1 MSHVVKLSFCV
12 LCALSLGVTLG
23 CKKESKQVAPPATPA
38 PPAAEEVQP
47 PAEPAAPTADPAA
60 PAADPAAPAADPA
73 APAAEPA
80 KSGAAVTPEI
90 EQALAKLS
98 PEDRTLADKQK
109 ICPVSGHPLGSM
121 DTPKKVTVAG
131 QEVFICCEACEQ
143 PLHDNPEKFLAVIDL
158 KPADAPAVQ

>member
-1 MSHVVKLSFCV
+1 MSHVAKLSLSVLCV
-12 LCALSLGVTLG
+12 LSLSVALG
-23 CKKESKQVAPPATPA
+23 CKKESKPVA
-38 PPAAEEVQP
+38 PPAAEKVQP
-47 PAEPAAPTADPAA
+47 PAEPAAP
-60 PAADPAAPAADPA
+60 AADPSAPATDPA

-98 PEDRTLADKQK
+98 PEDRALADKQK
-109 ICPVSGHPLGSM
+109 TCPVSGYPLGSM

-158 KPADAPAVQ
+158 KPAEAPAVQ

>member
-1 MSHVVKLSFCV
+1 MSHIAKSSLCV
-12 LCALSLGVTLG
+12 LCVLSLSVVIG
-23 CKKESKQVAPPATPA
+23 CKKETKPVAPPATPA
-38 PPAAEEVQP
+38 PPAAEKAQ
-47 PAEPAAPTADPAA
+47 PAAEPAA
-60 PAADPAAPAADPA
+60 PAADPAAPAAAPAAEPA

-80 KSGAAVTPEI
+80 KSGAAMTPEI
-90 EQALAKLS
+90 EQALANLS
-98 PEDRTLADKQK
+98 PEDRVLAEKQK

>member
-1 MSHVVKLSFCV
+1 MSHVAKLSLSVLCV
-12 LCALSLGVTLG
+12 LSLSVALG
-23 CKKESKQVAPPATPA
+23 CKKESKPATPA
-38 PPAAEEVQP
+38 PPAAEKVQP
-47 PAEPAAPTADPAA
+47 PAEPAAP
-60 PAADPAAPAADPA
+60 AADPSAPATDPA

-98 PEDRTLADKQK
+98 PEDRALADKQK
-109 ICPVSGHPLGSM
+109 TCPVSGYPLGSM

-158 KPADAPAVQ
+158 KPAEAPAVQ